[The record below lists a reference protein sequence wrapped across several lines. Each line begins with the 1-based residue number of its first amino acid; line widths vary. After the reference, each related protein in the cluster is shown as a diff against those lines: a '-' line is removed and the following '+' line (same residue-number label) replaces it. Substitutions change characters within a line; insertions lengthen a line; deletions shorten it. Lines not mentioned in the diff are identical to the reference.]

1 MHMLPAVLLTSAKRV
16 QHLNQ
21 IDFLKSLSYSLENNE
36 EEKQP
41 EFLSFVAVGSI
52 IIFEMICLRIRTP

>member
-1 MHMLPAVLLTSAKRV
+1 MLPAVLLASAKRV

-36 EEKQP
+36 EERQP

-52 IIFEMICLRIRTP
+52 IIFEMVCLRIKTP